1 MMRKSW
7 LPAYIALGLVWGC
20 SFIFIKLGLEFLTP
34 FGVAFGR
41 CALGAITL
49 LIVVK
54 IKKIKLPSDKQIW
67 FKLWVVAML
76 LNVIPGILFAYAEVH
91 VTSVLAGIINAAT
104 PLATLVVMLIAFREE
119 KLKVEQIQGLIV
131 GGIGVLV
138 VLDIWQGIGDNQLN
152 GVIALLI
159 AVTCYGI
166 SFPYSKRNI
175 IPLGLKP
182 ESAAATQLVTA
193 SITLLPLYL
202 FDGISKDY
210 YRINNV
216 IAMVALGVL
225 GSGFAY
231 IWNFSI
237 IQAAGSSIASTVT
250 YLTPVVAVFV
260 GWLFLGEKIAWH
272 EPAGALLVIL
282 GAAISQGRFKRK
294 VQLS

>member
-1 MMRKSW
+1 MRKSW

-49 LIVVK
+49 IIVVK
-54 IKKIKLPSDKQIW
+54 FKKIKLPSDKQIW

-138 VLDIWQGIGDNQLN
+138 VLGIWQGIGDNQLN

-202 FDGISKDY
+202 FDGVSNDY
-210 YRINNV
+210 YRVNNV
-216 IAMVALGVL
+216 LAMVALGVL

-294 VQLS
+294 VQLI

>member
-1 MMRKSW
+1 MRKSW

-54 IKKIKLPSDKQIW
+54 FKKIKLPSDKQIW

-138 VLDIWQGIGDNQLN
+138 VLGIWQGIGDNQLN

-202 FDGISKDY
+202 FDGISNDY
-210 YRINNV
+210 YRVNNV
-216 IAMVALGVL
+216 LAMVALGVL

-294 VQLS
+294 VQLI